1 MPFPAPVKIGSSE
14 TSGGRGLFAT
24 AAIAKGDV
32 IWRFQGDGVILTGL
46 TGEAAQN
53 RTWTF
58 AELQAL
64 EQDHPERLK
73 EILWG
78 GYLHDPTGV
87 LIEPVDGAQ
96 FTNHSSDPNCGGD
109 WGATPVEDF
118 SIAVRDIAAGD
129 EILDDY
135 GVYRD
140 MEQPWL
146 KDLLVRHCA
155 EGAIFEAER
164 VQSKPVGYFTPVQ

>member
-1 MPFPAPVKIGSSE
+1 MPFPASVKIGSSE

-32 IWRFQGDGVILTGL
+32 IWRFQGDGEILTGL

-53 RTWTF
+53 RIWTF

-78 GYLHDPTGV
+78 GFLSEPMGV
-87 LIEPVDGAQ
+87 LIEVVDGGQ
-96 FTNHSSDPNCGGD
+96 FTNHSNDPNCGGY
-109 WGATPVEDF
+109 GATTPMEDF

-129 EILDDY
+129 EILEDY

-146 KDLLVRHCA
+146 KDLLARHCP
-155 EGAIFEAER
+155 EGATFEAER
-164 VQSKPVGYFTPVQ
+164 VQSRPMGYFTPVQ